1 MSEREFVVGPWR
13 KFVIGKNTDMS
24 EEMQQYAV
32 DCAKQALEKYNNGED
47 FDDVADIA
55 NFIGKAFD
63 KKYNPTWAWSRALM
77 IPDRTLFGEMLL
89 ENCKRFEWN
98 HIHFAVVGHK
108 GFDILLYKRP

>member
-1 MSEREFVVGPWR
+1 MGVIWNLRKMCPCFILKIDLYLVRPPSSKMSEREFVVGPWR

-63 KKYNPTWAWSRALM
+63 KKYNPTWAWSL
-77 IPDRTLFGEMLL
+77 
-89 ENCKRFEWN
+89 
-98 HIHFAVVGHK
+98 
-108 GFDILLYKRP
+108 